1 MPLLPDIERGPTWSE
16 KWRMECEA
24 RMVAAMP
31 RYERRAYFERI
42 ANRRGEDS
50 ARALAAVYRRILS
63 ELPHLPV

>member
-1 MPLLPDIERGPTWSE
+1 MALLPPLERGPTWSE
-16 KWRMECEA
+16 EWRMECEA

-50 ARALAAVYRRILS
+50 ARALAAVYRRLFS
-63 ELPHLPV
+63 